1 MPISGEKIKG
11 LRLQAM
17 MSQNKLARMA
27 DLDRTTVSNAERGME
42 ISEITVH
49 KLAHALSD
57 ALGKQISVEDIVES
71 SERRRR

>member
-1 MPISGEKIKG
+1 
-11 LRLQAM
+11 
-17 MSQNKLARMA
+17 MA